1 MLSITSKSLGI
12 FSRLFEQ
19 LLYILGVYSIFFDQF
34 KEFKL
39 MTNVI
44 QQMTFVRDMKMT
56 NDTAKAFSKNV
67 K

>member
-1 MLSITSKSLGI
+1 MLSITSKSLEKI
-12 FSRLFEQ
+12 PRLFEQ
-19 LLYILGVYSIFFDQF
+19 FLYILSVYSIFFDQF
-34 KEFKL
+34 KKFKSL
-39 MTNVI
+39 TNVI

>member
-19 LLYILGVYSIFFDQF
+19 FLYILGVYSIFFDQF
-34 KEFKL
+34 KKFKSL
-39 MTNVI
+39 TNVI